1 MKDPAALMYIDTWL
15 TSTAEMDADCRGWYL
30 NLILHQY
37 DKGSL
42 PNDIEKL
49 AQLAVVKFSEFE
61 RFKKVFNQ
69 VLKDKFK
76 QNTDGRLVNDKTSEV
91 LRKREQ
97 FKGKRS
103 KSGSIGVIVKLA
115 NSLGFTESEKH
126 KLKTELYNDE
136 IDIEQAKNKQMLK
149 QVLELYRNVDK
160 DVDIDKEGKKERN
173 NINAPSINEVIE
185 YVVGCGYPQSIAEK
199 FHAHYT
205 VRGWVVKDGSKV
217 DNWKALLNST
227 WFKNKKK
234 SVVKAPPLEPG
245 WKYVGM
251 SEAYDI
257 VRDQNN
263 VSLSEQVKI
272 GAGDDYV
279 RKMMNRNP
287 SYHNVGEG
295 WKYRKTT

>member
-1 MKDPAALMYIDTWL
+1 MGWIKIDRNITEHWLWTDEKKLKWWL
-15 TSTAEMDADCRGWYL
+15 TILLDVNYSDRKMALGYNTYEIKRGQSPNSIRTWASIFKTGTKSVVRFLDMLEKEGLITKETIGNGKHSTTLVTVCK
-30 NLILHQY
+30 Y
-37 DKGSL
+37 DSYDYVGNTKETQETTVSTTQVDTQVDTQGG
-42 PNDIEKL
+42 DI
-49 AQLAVVKFSEFE
+49 
-61 RFKKVFNQ
+61 R
-69 VLKDKFK
+69 
-76 QNTDGRLVNDKTSEV
+76 
-91 LRKREQ
+91 RKE
-97 FKGKRS
+97 
-103 KSGSIGVIVKLA
+103 
-115 NSLGFTESEKH
+115 ES
-126 KLKTELYNDE
+126 
-136 IDIEQAKNKQMLK
+136 
-149 QVLELYRNVDK
+149 
-160 DVDIDKEGKKERN
+160 KEGKKERN

-205 VRGWVVKDGSKV
+205 VRGWVVKDGSKI

-245 WKYVGM
+245 WVYVGL

-272 GAGDDYV
+272 GAGDDFV
-279 RKMMNRNP
+279 RKEMNRNP
-287 SYHNVGEG
+287 SYQNVGEG